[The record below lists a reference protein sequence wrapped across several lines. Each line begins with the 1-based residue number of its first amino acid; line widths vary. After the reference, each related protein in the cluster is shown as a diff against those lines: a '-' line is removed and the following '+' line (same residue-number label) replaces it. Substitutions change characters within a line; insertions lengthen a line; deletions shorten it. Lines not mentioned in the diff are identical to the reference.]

1 MRRSLSNSSRVAGLG
16 LAMTLLTAGC
26 VNPGPPSVGMS
37 TVEAS
42 LVFGLEEEAP
52 QPVTSPIQETVSQLV
67 AAPAPADEPVEQAPI
82 EFEFA
87 KPRVPLLRSPS
98 SSSKPACPTAPVTA
112 AAEVATQPRI
122 SGDVPTGTSKWR
134 LTGFTTSRAGDQ
146 VTRNDFGDTSGSPR
160 SVRNVTEISDTR
172 YSFEVVEAGSS
183 AIRFDETEDDREL
196 VTVTT
201 YEVNTAGLN
210 VNPSDGVGT
219 VATPGVGEPE
229 RGIVLSKIERVDPSS
244 GQVID
249 TFAPTIG
256 LLVLPLPVVAGE
268 TFVSTAVDPRTGQTI
283 SHDSVVKGRERI
295 DACGDLVDG
304 WLVESKR
311 RETGSGGAVGAGEN
325 LSLEIV
331 YSQIFATQYGG
342 IPILERSAYPAEDC
356 AICPFEFTQ
365 RLGQLTPDPLTT
377 G

>member
-1 MRRSLSNSSRVAGLG
+1 MRRSLSNPTRVAGVG
-16 LAMTLLTAGC
+16 LAMALLTAGC
-26 VNPGPPSVGMS
+26 VNPDPPSVGMS

-52 QPVTSPIQETVSQLV
+52 QPVTSPIQEAVSQLV
-67 AAPAPADEPVEQAPI
+67 AAPAPAEEPVEQAPI

-87 KPRVPLLRSPS
+87 KPRVPLLRSP

-122 SGDVPTGTSKWR
+122 SGDVLTGTSKWR
-134 LTGFTTSRAGDQ
+134 FTGFTTSRAGDQ
-146 VTRNDFGDTSGSPR
+146 VVRNDFGDTAASPR
-160 SVRNVTEISDTR
+160 SVRNVTKISDTR
-172 YSFEVVEAGSS
+172 YSFEVVEVGSS
-183 AIRFDETEDDREL
+183 TIQFDEAEDDRDF

-210 VNPSDGVGT
+210 ANPSDGVGT

-244 GQVID
+244 GQVIN

-268 TFVSTAVDPRTGQTI
+268 SFVSTAVDPRTGQTI

-311 RETGSGGAVGAGEN
+311 RETGNGGAVGAGEN
-325 LSLEIV
+325 LSLEIM

-342 IPILERSAYPAEDC
+342 IPIFERSAYPAEDC
-356 AICPFEFTQ
+356 SICPFEFTQ
-365 RLGQLTPDPLTT
+365 RLGQLTPDPLTA